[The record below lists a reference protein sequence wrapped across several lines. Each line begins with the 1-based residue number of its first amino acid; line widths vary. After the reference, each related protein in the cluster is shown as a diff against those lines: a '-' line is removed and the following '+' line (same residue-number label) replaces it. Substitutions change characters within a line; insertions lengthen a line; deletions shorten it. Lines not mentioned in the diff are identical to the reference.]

1 MKSFRSKVFR
11 LVIAIGLFSS
21 GAVHAATIEMT
32 VNGLVCGF
40 CAQGIEKTLR
50 KNPAT
55 ADVLVS
61 LENRLVAIAT
71 REGTD
76 ITDAELKTALTN
88 AGYDVKEIQRTNNP
102 LDALRAK
109 FKATK

>member
-1 MKSFRSKVFR
+1 MKSFRV
-11 LVIAIGLFSS
+11 LVTLCILFASS
-21 GAVHAATIEMT
+21 SHAATIEMT

-50 KNPAT
+50 KHQAT

-71 REGTD
+71 KEGTD
-76 ITDAELKTALTN
+76 ISDAELKAALTN
-88 AGYDVKEIQRTNNP
+88 AGYDVKTITRTDNS
-102 LDALRAK
+102 LEALRAK
-109 FKATK
+109 FKATR

>member
-1 MKSFRSKVFR
+1 MKKLNLF
-11 LVIAIGLFSS
+11 IALTFFGT
-21 GAVHAATIEMT
+21 AAASAGTIEMK

-61 LENRLVAIAT
+61 LENKLVAIST
-71 REGTD
+71 KDGTD
-76 ITDAELKTALTN
+76 ISDRELKKALTN
-88 AGYDVKEIQRTNNP
+88 AGYDVKEIQRTDNSI
-102 LDALRAK
+102 DALRSQ

>member
-1 MKSFRSKVFR
+1 MKKLR
-11 LVIAIGLFSS
+11 LLFALLWLGTTS
-21 GAVHAATIEMT
+21 AHAGTIEMT

-61 LENRLVAIAT
+61 LENRLVAIT
-71 REGTD
+71 TKEGTD
-76 ITDAELKTALTN
+76 IPDTELQKALTN
-88 AGYDVKEIQRTNNP
+88 AGYDVKAIQRTDNSI
-102 LDALRAK
+102 DTLRSR
-109 FKATK
+109 FKATR

>member
-1 MKSFRSKVFR
+1 MRVSHV
-11 LVIAIGLFSS
+11 LLALALLAPG
-21 GAVHAATIEMT
+21 VHAATIEMT

-71 REGTD
+71 KEGTD
-76 ITDAELKTALTN
+76 IADADLRKALTN
-88 AGYDVKEIQRTNNP
+88 AGYDVKAIERTQHSM
-102 LDALRAK
+102 DELRAR
-109 FKATK
+109 FKVSK

>member
-1 MKSFRSKVFR
+1 MLNKWS
-11 LVIAIGLFSS
+11 LIGFTLLAS
-21 GAVHAATIEMT
+21 GVAQAATIEMK

-55 ADVLVS
+55 TDVVVS

-71 REGTD
+71 KDGQD
-76 ITDAELKTALTN
+76 IGDADLTKALKD
-88 AGYDVKEIQRTNNP
+88 AGYDVKAITRTDRS
-102 LDALRAK
+102 LADIRAGLGK
-109 FKATK
+109 KP

>member
-1 MKSFRSKVFR
+1 MNFIN
-11 LVIAIGLFSS
+11 IALGTVLAA
-21 GAVHAATIEMT
+21 GAVHAGTIEMK

-55 ADVLVS
+55 TDVLVS

-71 REGTD
+71 KDGAD
-76 ITDAELKTALTN
+76 ISDADLTKALTN
-88 AGYDVKEIQRTNNP
+88 AGYDVKEIQRTNHS
-102 LDALRAK
+102 LDALRSQYRAAK
-109 FKATK
+109 